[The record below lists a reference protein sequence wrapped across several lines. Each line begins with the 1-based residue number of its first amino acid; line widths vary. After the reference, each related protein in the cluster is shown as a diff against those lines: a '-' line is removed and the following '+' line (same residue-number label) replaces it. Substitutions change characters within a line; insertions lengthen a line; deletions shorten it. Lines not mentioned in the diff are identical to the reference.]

1 MSAMNLNYKQK
12 GNFTVEFA
20 IVGVAFS
27 FLIIFSADVIVK
39 LSLKGKLDRLSYSV
53 ANILKERTQ
62 FYNDSYTLSKAET
75 RTLNTIAKQSMRR
88 TSQNFDGKR
97 WGMHIEALQ
106 FNSRDESVVVS
117 FPEGTQPITPSIG
130 MDSLRNLAVMTS
142 WGRRASIYRVTMV
155 YRTENWFGA
164 LIGEEFNTVSSS
176 AIMIGR

>member
-1 MSAMNLNYKQK
+1 MNLNYKQK

-62 FYNDSYTLSKAET
+62 FQKEDYTLSDKEIS
-75 RTLNTIAKQSMRR
+75 TLNTIAKQSMRR
-88 TSQNFDGKR
+88 TSLNFDGKR
-97 WGMHIEALQ
+97 WGMRIEALQ
-106 FNSRDESVVVS
+106 FDSKDKPVVVS
-117 FPEGTQPITPSIG
+117 FPRGTQQITPSID
-130 MDSLRNLAVMTS
+130 MDTLTNLAVMTS

>member
-1 MSAMNLNYKQK
+1 MNLNYKQK

-62 FYNDSYTLSKAET
+62 FYNDSYTLSEAET
-75 RTLNTIAKQSMRR
+75 STLNTIAKQSMRR

>member
-62 FYNDSYTLSKAET
+62 FYNDNYTLSEAET
-75 RTLNTIAKQSMRR
+75 STLNTIAKQSMRR